1 MTALNPII
9 MFLIQSQPLNAVPI
23 FPVAHSDLHW
33 HKRGDQDADALCQN
47 LNGAFLILLAGERHP
62 EFSQAQAFLDKMA
75 TSPEWGS
82 RARFYLNGVQLIATE
97 LAQRCRQDPELKKK
111 FQQVETALAENR
123 NNEMAIAE
131 TIWSV
136 LFPEGPGIRG
146 QEEARIVSLREKR
159 TVTINRLNPDPIS
172 NPGKQILF
180 TSNVMLTTPLANAD
194 LSEFD
199 QDFKTQLSEDLQEPQ
214 RYWYDHPIPIGVSA
228 ESNEILYGLKNF
240 NQAVEMERQRHPE
253 KTTNVNCVLSVSVTH
268 KRLQTLG
275 KKYLKKVLSASAHF
289 DRLNIFAFTETDTD
303 ALIQEVLL
311 PVIER
316 CCPNDK
322 NDKADKAKEL
332 LSVFGVDGRYG
343 RHYSF
348 LKAIAAFWNVLID
361 PEIKATFKIDLDQVF
376 PQSELIEQTGAS
388 AFEHF
393 QTPLWGA
400 TGRDAEGQPIE
411 LGMIAGSLVNQK
423 DIQKGVFTPDVMFP
437 DEGLKPD
444 EHVFFSKL
452 PQALSTYGEMMTRY
466 RSGGVP
472 DGHKTCLQR
481 IHVTGG
487 TNGILVDSLRRF
499 QPFTPGFI
507 GRAEDQAYLLSSLS
521 RPDRLGYLHASGLIM
536 RHDKEGFAQEAIAA
550 AEVGKQMGDYL
561 RILMFSAYAAAL
573 PLGVSEIKAITDPF
587 TGCFISK
594 LPITVTLLR
603 FTLKV
608 AALFNEGKSEEAIEF
623 MRIGIPQL
631 QGGLDF
637 TQGSPSELQQTYER
651 ERKGWDLFY
660 RSLAAVEQALQSE
673 EAWALSVQTAAR
685 QIVSDCRIN

>member
-1 MTALNPII
+1 ML
-9 MFLIQSQPLNAVPI
+9 
-23 FPVAHSDLHW
+23 
-33 HKRGDQDADALCQN
+33 
-47 LNGAFLILLAGERHP
+47 
-62 EFSQAQAFLDKMA
+62 
-75 TSPEWGS
+75 
-82 RARFYLNGVQLIATE
+82 LIA
-97 LAQRCRQDPELKKK
+97 
-111 FQQVETALAENR
+111 
-123 NNEMAIAE
+123 
-131 TIWSV
+131 V
-136 LFPEGPGIRG
+136 LISTPF
-146 QEEARIVSLREKR
+146 
-159 TVTINRLNPDPIS
+159 INKLNPDPIS

-289 DRLNIFAFTETDTD
+289 DRLDIFAFTETDTD

-444 EHVFFSKL
+444 EYVFFSKL

-466 RSGGVP
+466 QAGGVL

-507 GRAEDQAYLLSSLS
+507 GRAEDQAYLISSFS
-521 RPDRLGYLHASGLIM
+521 RPERLGYVHASGLIM

-573 PLGVSEIKAITDPF
+573 PIGVSKIKAITDPF

-623 MRIGIPQL
+623 MRTGIPQL
-631 QGGLDF
+631 QEGLDF
-637 TQGSPSELQQTYER
+637 TQGSPSALQQAYKR
-651 ERKGWDLFY
+651 ERQGWDLFY